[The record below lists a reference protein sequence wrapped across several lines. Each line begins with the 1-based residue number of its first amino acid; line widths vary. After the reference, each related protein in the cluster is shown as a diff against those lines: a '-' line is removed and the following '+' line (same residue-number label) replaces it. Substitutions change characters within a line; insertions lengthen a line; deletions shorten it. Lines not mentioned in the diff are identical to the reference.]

1 MEHQTAM
8 IKNGQPI
15 TVLLSCVDPG
25 LEQRLAHKLTSA
37 GYCVIQEELNF
48 LTLAHRIFQLRASL
62 LIFQTNTGRTYEKE
76 VEYCHLLRCK
86 VLHLET
92 HAIFTDTSEQDI
104 RKPDARMTLPVDMD
118 GVLGMI
124 QCLFYGRK
132 PTETT
137 HLSVMELLD
146 RWQVTRRQ
154 PNRSMMEQTILLT
167 MENPHWMMHITKYI
181 YPRLAQRNHLTVT
194 AVEQRLR
201 RAINRIYNYSQD
213 ELFRSLFEEHPS
225 NSVFFTRVAWYL
237 SHCDQEEKPFRENV
251 K

>member
-1 MEHQTAM
+1 MEHQTAVTQ
-8 IKNGQPI
+8 NGQPI
-15 TVLLSCVDPG
+15 TVLLSCADPS
-25 LEQRLAHKLTSA
+25 LEQRLAHKLMST
-37 GYCVIQEELNF
+37 GYRVVREELNF

-92 HAIFTDTSEQDI
+92 HAIPTDISEPDA
-104 RKPDARMTLPVDMD
+104 RKPDARRTLPVDMD
-118 GVLGMI
+118 GGRGMV

-137 HLSVMELLD
+137 QLTVMELLD

-201 RAINRIYNYSQD
+201 RTINRIYNYSQD
-213 ELFRSLFEEHPS
+213 ELFRSLFQEHPS

-237 SHCDQEEKPFRENV
+237 SRCDQEEQPFQENAE
-251 K
+251 